1 MDDVNQELISAKIR
15 LNEIERIKAELD
27 EEYSYLQDRIHV
39 YFDSDIHD
47 TDEAEKFII
56 GDFWSKAYFKYRDG
70 GYITND
76 EYISRVRFDYET
88 KLLKKIIE
96 EHAGDRATALDIGCG
111 EGRYTHFLSGI
122 FDTVLGI
129 DLSEERIERN
139 KAANT
144 SGRVAF
150 SNKNFLTMPGSEIGA
165 FDFVF
170 ASDVFTYTPDKE
182 IQPIFDK
189 LLQLLSKNGVLIMR
203 ESTLNHGS
211 SAWRS
216 KSYVAY
222 YRNARFYEQGV
233 FANTFASSW
242 QVYAYSL
249 YYMNKYF
256 NVFKDK
262 RKQVADNPFLLDE
275 IVPEYIDPSLKSAHY
290 YLHRPDV

>member
-1 MDDVNQELISAKIR
+1 MDDINQEIINAKIR

-27 EEYSYLQDRIHV
+27 EEYGYLQDKIHL
-39 YFDSDIHD
+39 YFDSEIHD

-56 GDFWSKAYFKYRDG
+56 GDFWSKAYSKYRDG

-76 EYISRVRFDYET
+76 EYISRVRFDYER

-96 EHAGDRATALDIGCG
+96 EYVEDRVIALDIGCG
-111 EGRYTHFLSGI
+111 EGRYTHFLSSI

-129 DLSEERIERN
+129 DLSEERILKN
-139 KAANT
+139 KAENKNT
-144 SGRVAF
+144 KVAF
-150 SNKNFLTMPGSEIGA
+150 SNENFLTMPKDKIGV

-182 IQPIFDK
+182 IRPIFDK
-189 LLQLLSKNGVLIMR
+189 LLQLLSKSGVLIMR

-216 KSYVAY
+216 KGYVAY
-222 YRNARFYEQGV
+222 YRNAMFYEQGG
-233 FANTFASSW
+233 FERTFINSW

-262 RKQVADNPFLLDE
+262 RALVESDPMLLDE
-275 IVPEYIDPSLKSAHY
+275 IVPEYIDPLLKSAHY
-290 YLHRPDV
+290 YLHRVD

>member
-1 MDDVNQELISAKIR
+1 MDDINQEIINAKIR

-27 EEYSYLQDRIHV
+27 EEYSYLQDKIHL
-39 YFDSDIHD
+39 YFDSEVHD

-56 GDFWSKAYFKYRDG
+56 GDFWSKAYSKYKDG

-88 KLLKKIIE
+88 KLLNKIIKE
-96 EHAGDRATALDIGCG
+96 YIGDRVTALDIGCG
-111 EGRYTHFLSGI
+111 EGRYTHFLSSI

-129 DLSEERIERN
+129 DLSEERILKN
-139 KAANT
+139 KAENKNT
-144 SGRVAF
+144 KVDF
-150 SNKNFLTMPGSEIGA
+150 SSENFLTMPKDKIGV
-165 FDFVF
+165 FDFIF

-182 IQPIFDK
+182 IRPIFDK

-203 ESTLNHGS
+203 ESTLNHGAS
-211 SAWRS
+211 SWRS
-216 KSYVAY
+216 KGYVAY
-222 YRNARFYEQGV
+222 YRNVMFYEQGV
-233 FANTFASSW
+233 FERTFINSW

-262 RKQVADNPFLLDE
+262 RAFVESDPMLLDE
-275 IVPEYIDPSLKSAHY
+275 IVPEYIDPLLKSAHY
-290 YLHRPDV
+290 YLHRMG